1 MATITISIP
10 DELKAKLEKHPEVNW
25 TEIIRRIFIKKIEVL
40 KKLEQIERK

>member
-10 DELKAKLEKHPEVNW
+10 DELKTKLEKHPEVNW

>member
-40 KKLEQIERK
+40 KKLEHLER